1 MKKIIFVC
9 HGSICRSP
17 AAEFIAKEYLKN
29 TARETEFSVTSLAV
43 SFEEYGNDIY
53 PPMKR
58 ELQSRGIPL
67 QRHSANR
74 ITQKDYDE
82 ADYVFYMDE
91 SNLRYLK
98 SLLNPPYNK
107 LFPINMYTKKV
118 PYIEDPWYSDRYS
131 LVVDQISECIKDIFS
146 NI

>member
-17 AAEFIAKEYLKN
+17 AAEMIAKHYLKQIGRDN
-29 TARETEFSVTSLAV
+29 EFLVTSLAV

-58 ELQSRGIPL
+58 ELFSRGIPMD
-67 QRHSANR
+67 RHSANR
-74 ITQKDYDE
+74 ISQKDYDE
-82 ADYVFYMDE
+82 ADYVFYMDD

-98 SLLNPPYNK
+98 SMLNHPYNK
-107 LFPINMYTKKV
+107 LFPINVYSKNI
-118 PYIEDPWYSDRYS
+118 PYIEDPWYSDRYA
-131 LVVDQISECIKDIFS
+131 LVVDEITECIKDIFN

>member
-1 MKKIIFVC
+1 MKKNIFVC

-17 AAEFIAKEYLKN
+17 AAEMIAKHYLKQIGRDN
-29 TARETEFSVTSLAV
+29 EFLVTSLAV

-58 ELQSRGIPL
+58 ELFSRGIPMD
-67 QRHSANR
+67 RHSANR
-74 ITQKDYDE
+74 ISQKDYDE
-82 ADYVFYMDE
+82 ADYVFYMDD

-107 LFPINMYTKKV
+107 LFPINVYSKNI
-118 PYIEDPWYSDRYS
+118 PYIEDPWYSDRYA
-131 LVVDQISECIKDIFS
+131 LVVDEITECIKDIFN